1 MNRLALVGAAAIVAA
16 AALTGCSATKDCT
29 PAQLNLPSALT
40 AAEADSMSFAD
51 LEWWKVYTDSALVD
65 IITETLAYNRDLL
78 AAAERVEELRQLY
91 GVEKL
96 NLTPELTANAYAD
109 RETNDY
115 RGDRFKNDP
124 EAGLKA
130 TLSWEAD
137 IWGGLSAARR
147 REGARF
153 RASVEQERAI
163 KVMLIAEVA
172 SAYFRLIALDNE
184 LAIARRT
191 LFTREENLNKARLR
205 YEGGLTPETV
215 YQQAQVEYA
224 TTAALIPGLEH
235 RIQVQQNAIT
245 LLMGRYPQEEL
256 RRSRLVT
263 EQEIPVELPVGLP
276 TDLLRRRPD
285 LRASEADLAAALANV
300 GVAYADRFPRLRVSI
315 SGGIEDDGFTR
326 FFASPFTYMIGSIA
340 GTVFDFGKNRRKHR
354 AAVAAYEQARLAYEQ
369 DVLEA
374 FTEVRDAASGMR
386 YARQTT
392 VRRREL
398 RDAAKKYAE
407 LAFTQYN
414 SGAIAYI
421 DVLDAQRRYFDAQIG
436 LSNALRDQYL
446 AMVYLYRVLGGGW

>member
-1 MNRLALVGAAAIVAA
+1 MKSIASIAALAVVAA
-16 AALTGCSATKDCT
+16 AALAGCSATKDCT
-29 PAQLNLPSALT
+29 PPQLNLPAALT
-40 AAEADSMSFAD
+40 TAQADSMSFAD

-78 AAAERVEELRQLY
+78 AAAERVRELRELY
-91 GVEKL
+91 GVQKL

-109 RETNDY
+109 RETNQY
-115 RGDRFKNDP
+115 RGADFKNDP
-124 EAGLKA
+124 ESGLKA

-137 IWGGLSAARR
+137 LWGGLAAARR

-163 KVMLIAEVA
+163 KVALIAEVA

-184 LAIARRT
+184 LAITRRT

-215 YQQAQVEYA
+215 YQQTQVEYA

-235 RIQVQQNAIT
+235 QIEVQQNAIT
-245 LLMGRYPQEEL
+245 LLMGRYPQDEL
-256 RRSRLVT
+256 RRSRLIT
-263 EQEIPVELPVGLP
+263 EQEIPDHLPSGIP
-276 TDLLRRRPD
+276 SELLRRRPV
-285 LRASEADLAAALANV
+285 LRASEANLAAALANV
-300 GVAYADRFPRLRVSI
+300 GVVYADRFPRLRISL
-315 SGGIEDDGFTR
+315 SGGIENDGFAS
-326 FFASPFTYMIGSIA
+326 FFTAPFTYMIGSVA
-340 GTVFDFGKNRRKHR
+340 GTIFDFGKNRRKHR
-354 AAVAAYEQARLAYEQ
+354 AAIAAYEQARLAYEQ

-374 FTEVRDAASGMR
+374 FTEVRNAAAGIR
-386 YARQTT
+386 YARQTMA
-392 VRRREL
+392 RRRDL

-414 SGAIAYI
+414 YGDIAYI
-421 DVLDAQRRYFDAQIG
+421 DVLDAQRRYFDAQVS

-446 AMVYLYRVLGGGW
+446 AIAYLYRVLGGGW